1 MRDDTRKKEE
11 DSVEEH
17 LIATHPVLVI
27 SFGVDSAEEKT
38 LLGSD
43 RIKFTSTILSW
54 IVWIL

>member
-1 MRDDTRKKEE
+1 MKDDTRKERK
-11 DSVEEH
+11 DSGEKH
-17 LIATHPVLVI
+17 LIATHPVFVL

-43 RIKFTSTILSW
+43 HIKFTSTILSW

>member
-1 MRDDTRKKEE
+1 MKDDTRKKEE
-11 DSVEEH
+11 DTGEEH
-17 LIATHPVLVI
+17 LIATYPVFVI